1 MDKERQEKAVILDGS
16 SIIRALSRISYEILE
31 RTLVKLSDGKRAL
44 EYRLSVHLGPPDAS
58 AYGFA
63 AGVKLLVYLP

>member
-31 RTLVKLSDGKRAL
+31 RN
-44 EYRLSVHLGPPDAS
+44 
-58 AYGFA
+58 
-63 AGVKLLVYLP
+63 